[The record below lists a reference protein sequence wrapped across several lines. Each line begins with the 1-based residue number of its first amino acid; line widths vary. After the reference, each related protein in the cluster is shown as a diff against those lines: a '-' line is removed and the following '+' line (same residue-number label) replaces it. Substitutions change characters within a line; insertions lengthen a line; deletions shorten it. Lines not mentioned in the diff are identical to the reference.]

1 MGDAQDARAQQVQR
15 LLAYDGI
22 RSIAMSPRMRMSGR
36 EQMRIDRFVPVGPRS
51 ANRFARFARVHEPIW
66 NQLLGFVGFGFS
78 VLGTHTH
85 AQPEETHIH

>member
-1 MGDAQDARAQQVQR
+1 MEMGDAQDERAPQVQR
-15 LLAYDGI
+15 LLAYDGR
-22 RSIAMSPRMRMSGR
+22 RSMAMSPRMRMSGR
-36 EQMRIDRFVPVGPRS
+36 ELIDLCPWGLEVQIALRDLHMF
-51 ANRFARFARVHEPIW
+51 HESIW